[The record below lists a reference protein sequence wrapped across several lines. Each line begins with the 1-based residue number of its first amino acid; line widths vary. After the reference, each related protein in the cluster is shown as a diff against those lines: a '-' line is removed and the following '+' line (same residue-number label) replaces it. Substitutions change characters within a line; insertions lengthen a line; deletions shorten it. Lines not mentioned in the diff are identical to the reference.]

1 MRRPLLAGGAG
12 GALHAG
18 ALPRGLLRAARA
30 RLGARH
36 ARRGAALPRA
46 RHRPAQLRT
55 GPPHP
60 LHLHRPSALPTP
72 PRPARPLRPLRPPVI
87 DLLHFGQV
95 GIRASYDD
103 KRQGFA
109 GKTVQP
115 IKAGQELLFYYG
127 NFCIDDAINMC
138 GIAPLLYFPVTAPCI
153 PSLPLTS
160 CYMPLLP
167 SPPLTSPPHT
177 LTGTASRL
185 RARRCARRRAPPRSK
200 PADSPRA
207 SHGPRGRA
215 LLRALP
221 AVNRL
226 LQAPRGATA
235 GLRGDHRRAAPSGFR
250 RRRPGRMRP
259 LRKTAA
265 PRVGGPVCRRR
276 FTLAVCAAGFASR
289 HTHARLA
296 RVRSAR
302 EALY

>member
-46 RHRPAQLRT
+46 RHRPAQLRA

-60 LHLHRPSALPTP
+60 LHLHRPSA
-72 PRPARPLRPLRPPVI
+72 LRPLRPPVI

-153 PSLPLTS
+153 PSLPLRS
-160 CYMPLLP
+160 SYIPLLP
-167 SPPLTSPPHT
+167 SPPLYLPSHP

-200 PADSPRA
+200 PADSQRA

-221 AVNRL
+221 AANRL

-289 HTHARLA
+289 HTLQLACAARD
-296 RVRSAR
+296 
-302 EALY
+302 ALY

>member
-46 RHRPAQLRT
+46 RHRPAQLRA

-160 CYMPLLP
+160 SYIPLLP
-167 SPPLTSPPHT
+167 SPPFTSPPHP
-177 LTGTASRL
+177 LTGTASHL

-226 LQAPRGATA
+226 LSRPRAVRRRVCEGIIG
-235 GLRGDHRRAAPSGFR
+235 GLRPPASGGD
-250 RRRPGRMRP
+250 
-259 LRKTAA
+259 
-265 PRVGGPVCRRR
+265 GPDAC
-276 FTLAVCAAGFASR
+276 
-289 HTHARLA
+289 
-296 RVRSAR
+296 VRSERPRPHGSVVRCVDA
-302 EALY
+302 ALL